1 MQDLFSYLK
10 SGAEK
15 ACNFVLGSRD
25 VFEYAKLAG
34 MFILQPASM
43 TFGLFLN
50 HVIGTLDDPIPCD
63 PAELSS
69 DELLYYA
76 TLAALSESVY
86 QVSEDQGNQTKQTQ
100 QQDDESNQDNQE
112 KLNEEKEKLENKDKF
127 FLLRRKKIIKTI
139 PEEAGEIIYESKES
153 KIDRTP
159 YLVTFSKKYNKL
171 FVAVRGSYT
180 FADFITDLKLSA
192 VQVGDTLMHSG
203 VFSASNSLFAR
214 AEEHLIQ
221 LSKDYGNC
229 PIVFTGHSLGGSVA
243 AATAR
248 FFRLHHPD
256 LPVFAVCFAPIAS
269 LGIEGA
275 METHDYITS
284 FVLGGDPV
292 PFLSLH
298 NVAQVSETGY
308 RWINK
313 IIEEA
318 LLREVPRTFE
328 LPKDLDMF
336 SNPFELPPPSLEK
349 IKEDVSVSSRRSTA
363 LFPPGKCYHIAYE
376 GETFKHVSLE
386 DISDPIQYFSA
397 LRNNSNDEHHGIKL
411 YKDSLYELHRISLL
425 IKPN

>member
-1 MQDLFSYLK
+1 MQDVFSYLK

-15 ACNFVLGSRD
+15 ACNFILGSRD

-50 HVIGTLDDPIPCD
+50 HVIGTLEDPLPCD
-63 PAELSS
+63 PAELSA
-69 DELLYYA
+69 DDLLYYA

-86 QVSEDQGNQTKQTQ
+86 QVAEDNEGEAKPYQKQPNQLNN
-100 QQDDESNQDNQE
+100 ENNQHQ
-112 KLNEEKEKLENKDKF
+112 KEEIENKDTF
-127 FLLRRKKIIKTI
+127 FLLRRKKQQKKI
-139 PEEAGEIIYESKES
+139 PEEAGDILYEAKES

-159 YLVTFSKKYNKL
+159 YIVTYSKKYNKI
-171 FVAVRGSYT
+171 FVAIRGSYT

-203 VFSASNSLFAR
+203 VFSASNALFAR
-214 AEEHLIQ
+214 TEEHLIQ

-243 AATAR
+243 ASTAR
-248 FFRLHHPD
+248 FFRLKHPD
-256 LPVFAVCFAPIAS
+256 LPVYAVCFAPIAS

-275 METHDYITS
+275 NQTLEYITS

-308 RWINK
+308 RWINR

-318 LLREVPRTFE
+318 LLREVPRTIE

-336 SNPFELPPPSLEK
+336 SNPFELPPPSLDK
-349 IKEDVSVSSRRSTA
+349 IKEDVSVSSRRTTA
-363 LFPPGKCYHIAYE
+363 LFPPGKCFHIAYE

-386 DISDPIQYFSA
+386 NISDSIEYFSA
-397 LRNNSNDEHHGIKL
+397 LRNNSNDDHHGIKL

-425 IKPN
+425 SQPK